1 MEMNR
6 KGLSFSFLNLEKLV
20 KKDIKNETG
29 FMLDTSINYLYLYKE
44 EMLMSDSIYSRKF
57 GISESDPKSIL
68 AYLYTC
74 KCENLLGQNNK
85 GRICPECGYKVKKQ
99 EFPITIRAWGKIAPH
114 KIMTYAG
121 LLHFRTVLGR
131 KNFKKF
137 LNGKLKTE
145 DGSKIKVTELYE
157 KFDIVLKKVGKSSKS
172 DTSKFLLKHKED
184 FFTSYIPVISKKTRY
199 LHRSENIV
207 PHYTIHDMN
216 SIYTSISGDIQTLR
230 DYCDRENTPKIT
242 ENTVRAIQRKYWDL
256 NDNLITEI
264 VGGGKEKILR
274 NEIFATRL
282 PFTSRCVIV
291 PHVTKYIDAITV
303 PYDVFRGIFRRE
315 IFDVLVNNG
324 MPVDRAY
331 RFIDINIDLREDDKK
346 VLDEILEKDI
356 ENNYVLVNRQPTLKF
371 ESTKSLRIT
380 SLEDENVL
388 RIPSVLL
395 EGYNGDHDGDA
406 LTMTHQDRDLYMDI
420 HVYMQPKV
428 HIVDYKRKVN
438 EGLSLIKSQSLIF
451 KSSLEE

>member
-1 MEMNR
+1 MEMQR
-6 KGLSFSFLNLEKLV
+6 EKGLRFSFLNLDQLV
-20 KKDIKNETG
+20 KEDIKNDTG
-29 FMLDTSINYLYLYKE
+29 FMLDTNIDYLYLYKE
-44 EMLMSDSIYSRKF
+44 DMLMCDSIYSRKF

-85 GRICPECGYKVKKQ
+85 GRVCPECGYEVEKK
-99 EFPITIRAWGKIAPH
+99 EFPITIRAWGKITPH

-121 LLHFRTVLGR
+121 LLHFKKILGR
-131 KNFKKF
+131 KNFSSF
-137 LNGKLKTE
+137 LAGKLK
-145 DGSKIKVTELYE
+145 DKNKAKVLVTELYD
-157 KFDIVLKKVGKSSKS
+157 KFDIVLNKFGKSSKQEEL
-172 DTSKFLLKHKED
+172 DFLLKNKDD
-184 FFTSYIPVISKKTRY
+184 FFTSYIPIISKKTRY

-230 DYCDRENTPKIT
+230 DYCDRDNTPEIT

-274 NEIFATRL
+274 NEIYATRL
-282 PFTSRCVIV
+282 PFTARCVIV
-291 PHVTKYIDAITV
+291 PHVTKKIDAITI

-324 MPVDRAY
+324 MTVDRAY
-331 RFIDINIDLREDDKK
+331 RFIDINIDLKDHDKK
-346 VLDEILEKDI
+346 ILDEILKKDI
-356 ENNYVLVNRQPTLKF
+356 KNNYVLVNRQPTLKF
-371 ESTKSLRIT
+371 ESTKSLEIIG
-380 SLEDENVL
+380 LEDENVL

-395 EGYNGDHDGDA
+395 DGYNGDH
-406 LTMTHQDRDLYMDI
+406 LN
-420 HVYMQPKV
+420 KV
-428 HIVDYKRKVN
+428 A
-438 EGLSLIKSQSLIF
+438 
-451 KSSLEE
+451 